1 MLTRRQLL
9 GAGVMA
15 GVGLVLPWN
24 VGKARAFGQTPPGLR
39 KFIQPLPGLGPAGI
53 PVATPDK
60 SRFPGED
67 YYSMVMGEY
76 RQQFHPDLP
85 ETKLWGYADVTAGQ
99 QPNFRYL
106 GGVIVAKENTPVRT
120 TFTNN
125 LPPVHPL
132 PVDMT
137 LPDTAFGVNRASVHL
152 HGGHVPWT
160 SDGGPQ
166 AWFAPDGTGGMSFL
180 NSGALPGQAD
190 YYYPNDQSARLM
202 WYHDHAMDITRL
214 NAYVGL
220 ASAYIVRDAVEEAM
234 IQDNLIPEREIPLII
249 QDKSFVDGRDR
260 DYKWG
265 KKGDLWY
272 PFQYEKAEQSTNG
285 RWGYGPDTDPPAIV
299 SNTQLPGVSVVP
311 EFFSDTIVIN
321 GAAYPY
327 LEVEPRAYRFRILN
341 ASQARFYNLQ
351 LYFALDTAPAE
362 PNLRAPGPAF
372 VQIGTEGGFLP
383 APVVLNDPPLQIGY
397 DMAEDSPTPGNVNR
411 YTLLM
416 GPAER
421 ADLIID
427 FSEVAP
433 GSQLILYNDAP
444 APFPGGDDVNDY
456 TAPAPGHI
464 LFGSHI
470 SHPGVGPNTR
480 TLMQFRV
487 VPLVGPKDPASLNV
501 LKHFSRFSAAFSD
514 AVRSSVPTLNK
525 KSVKVRDLT
534 LNEDFDDFG
543 RLIQRLG
550 TVEQNEFNNQGLPTW
565 SRSFD
570 APATEVVNAGETE
583 IWRIFNL
590 TGDTHPIHFH
600 LVNVQ
605 VLGRAPFD
613 VSTPEFEILTPLR
626 DPDPNE
632 LGWKETVRMNPMEVT
647 VVMMKF
653 DLPKVPDAV
662 PVSPRTGGH
671 EYVWHCHILEHEEHD
686 MMRPLIVKP

>member
-1 MLTRRQLL
+1 MLTRRQFL
-9 GAGVMA
+9 GAGAMA
-15 GVGLVLPWN
+15 GAGLVLPWN
-24 VGKARAFGQTPPGLR
+24 IGKARAFDQTPPGLR
-39 KFIQPLPGLGPAGI
+39 KFIQPLPGLGPTGI
-53 PVATPDK
+53 PVATPNK

-67 YYSMVMGEY
+67 YYKMVMGEY

-85 ETKLWGYADVTAGQ
+85 ETKLWGYADVTDGQ
-99 QPNFRYL
+99 KPNYRYL
-106 GGVIVAKENTPVRT
+106 GGVIVARENTPVRA

-125 LPPVHPL
+125 LPRVHPL

-137 LPDTAFGVNRASVHL
+137 LPETAFGVNRASVHL

-160 SDGGPQ
+160 SDGGPM
-166 AWFAPDGTGGMSFL
+166 AWFSPDGKSGMSFM
-180 NSGALPGQAD
+180 NPGPLPGQAD
-190 YYYPNDQSARLM
+190 YYYPNDQTARLM

-234 IQDNLIPEREIPLII
+234 IKANLIPEREIPLII
-249 QDKSFVDGRDR
+249 QDKSFVDGMDR
-260 DYKWG
+260 DYIWG

-272 PFQYEKAEQSTNG
+272 PYNYEMTGPDKAG
-285 RWGYGPDTDPPAIV
+285 RWAYGPNASPPAVIP
-299 SNTQLPGVSVVP
+299 NLQLPAVSVVP

-327 LEVEPRAYRFRILN
+327 LEVEPRGYRFRILN

-351 LYFALDTAPAE
+351 LYFALDTAPTE
-362 PNLRAPGPAF
+362 PNLKAPGPAF

-383 APVVLNDPPLQIGY
+383 APIVLNAPPLPIGY
-397 DMAEDSPTPGNVNR
+397 DLAADSSTQGNVNR
-411 YTLLM
+411 YNLLLA
-416 GPAER
+416 PAER

-433 GSQLILYNDAP
+433 GSRLILYSDAP
-444 APFPGGDDVNDY
+444 APFPGGDDLNDY
-456 TAPAPGHI
+456 TTPAPGHV
-464 LFGSHI
+464 LFGSTL

-480 TLMQFRV
+480 TLMQFRL
-487 VPLVGPKDPASLNV
+487 VPLVGPKDPPSLNI
-501 LKHFSRFSAAFSD
+501 LKHFTEFSAAFSD
-514 AVRSSVPTLNK
+514 AVRLSVPNLNK
-525 KSVKVRDLT
+525 KSAKVRDLT
-534 LNEDFDDFG
+534 LNEDFDDYG
-543 RLIQRLG
+543 RLVQKLG
-550 TVEQNEFNNQGLPTW
+550 TVEQNGFNNQGLPTW
-565 SRSFD
+565 SRNFD
-570 APATEVVNAGETE
+570 SPATEVAHAGETE

-613 VSTPEFEILTPLR
+613 TSGPSFNILTPLR

-632 LGWKETVRMNPMEVT
+632 RGWKETVRMNPMEVT

-653 DLPKVPDAV
+653 DLPKTPDAV
-662 PVSPRTGGH
+662 PSSPRTGGH